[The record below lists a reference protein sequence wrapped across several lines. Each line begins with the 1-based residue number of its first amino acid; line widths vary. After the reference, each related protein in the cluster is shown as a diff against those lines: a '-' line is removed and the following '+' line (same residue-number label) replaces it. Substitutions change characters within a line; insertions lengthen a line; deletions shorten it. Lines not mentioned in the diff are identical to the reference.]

1 MDGRDHL
8 HKSWYLFLYMLI
20 LLIGCEK
27 TNNTQSFQ
35 SAKQEKDIWNILIIG
50 SDSRG
55 EKQARA
61 DTIMIAQYNKKENT
75 AKLASIMRDSYVE
88 IPSYDKKYNKINAAY
103 YYGGP
108 ELLRKTIQHNFGIDV
123 SHYVTIDFEA
133 FVKIV
138 DTIAPEGIKVN
149 VTQTIIDDMG
159 LHVKPG
165 LQPLHGKDLLKYAR
179 FRHDTES
186 DFGRVKR
193 QQEVLQALKQTL
205 TDNVHSIDGVLNL
218 PIMAHELSPY
228 IETNLNMRVL
238 FTLGNSIL
246 SKPIDKI
253 ETMRIPID
261 KAYESALTKH
271 AGSVLKINQETNK
284 EAIQNFFHVTKAVNR
299 P

>member
-1 MDGRDHL
+1 MI
-8 HKSWYLFLYMLI
+8 I

-27 TNNTQSFQ
+27 ANNPHSFHGV
-35 SAKQEKDIWNILIIG
+35 KQEKDVWNMLIIG

-55 EKQARA
+55 EQQARA

-108 ELLRKTIQHNFGIDV
+108 ELLRKTIQHNLGIDV

-138 DTIAPEGIKVN
+138 DTVAPEGIDVN

-159 LHVKPG
+159 LH
-165 LQPLHGKDLLKYAR
+165 LQPGVQALHGKDLLKYAR

-193 QQEVLQALKQTL
+193 QQEVLQALKQSF
-205 TDNVHSIDGVLNL
+205 TDKIHSIDDILDL
-218 PIMAHELSPY
+218 PIMAHKISPY
-228 IETNLNMRVL
+228 VKTNLDIP
-238 FTLGNSIL
+238 TLLSLSNSIFRQ
-246 SKPIDKI
+246 PTTKI

-261 KAYESALTKH
+261 NEYEPTLIEH
-271 AGSVLKINQETNK
+271 AGSVLQIHPEKNK
-284 EAIQNFFHVTKAVNR
+284 EAIQNFFHVTKPVNR

>member
-1 MDGRDHL
+1 MY
-8 HKSWYLFLYMLI
+8 KSLYIFLSMMI

-27 TNNTQSFQ
+27 ANNPHLFQ
-35 SAKQEKDIWNILIIG
+35 GIKQEKNIWNILIIG

-55 EKQARA
+55 EQQARA

-138 DTIAPEGIKVN
+138 DTIAPEGIEVN

-159 LHVKPG
+159 LHVKPEI
-165 LQPLHGKDLLKYAR
+165 QPLHGKDLLKYAR
-179 FRHDTES
+179 FRHDSES

-193 QQEVLQALKQTL
+193 QQEVLRALKQTL
-205 TDNVHSIDGVLNL
+205 TDKVHSIDGVLNL

-228 IETNLNMRVL
+228 IKTNLDIPTL
-238 FTLGNSIL
+238 FSLGNNIL
-246 SKPIDKI
+246 FQPIDKI

-261 KAYESALTKH
+261 NEYESALTKH
-271 AGSVLKINQETNK
+271 AGSVLKINPETNK
-284 EAIQNFFHVTKAVNR
+284 EAIQKFFNATKAVNT

>member
-1 MDGRDHL
+1 M
-8 HKSWYLFLYMLI
+8 HKSWYLFLYMFI

>member
-1 MDGRDHL
+1 MDGRDPL
-8 HKSWYLFLYMLI
+8 HKSLSVFLFMII
-20 LLIGCEK
+20 LLIGCGK
-27 TNNTQSFQ
+27 ANNPHSFHGV
-35 SAKQEKDIWNILIIG
+35 KPEKDIWNILIIG

-55 EKQARA
+55 EQQARA

-123 SHYVTIDFEA
+123 SHYVTIDFKA

-138 DTIAPEGIKVN
+138 DTIAPEGIEVN
-149 VTQTIIDDMG
+149 LTQTIIDDMG
-159 LHVKPG
+159 LQ
-165 LQPLHGKDLLKYAR
+165 LQPGVQALHGKDLLKYAR

-193 QQEVLQALKQTL
+193 QQEVLQVLKQTL
-205 TDNVHSIDGVLNL
+205 TDKVQSMDGVLSL
-218 PIMAHELSPY
+218 PIVAHELSPY
-228 IETNLNMRVL
+228 IKTNLDIWAL
-238 FTLGNSIL
+238 FTLGNSVL
-246 SKPIDKI
+246 FQPINKM
-253 ETMRIPID
+253 ETIRIPID
-261 KAYESALTKH
+261 KEYESALTKH
-271 AGSVLKINQETNK
+271 AGSVLKMKQETNK
-284 EAIQNFFHVTKAVNR
+284 EAIQEFFNVTKAVNT

>member
-1 MDGRDHL
+1 MDGRDSL
-8 HKSWYLFLYMLI
+8 HKSLCVFLCMII

-27 TNNTQSFQ
+27 ANNPHSFHGV
-35 SAKQEKDIWNILIIG
+35 KQEKNVWNILIIG

-55 EKQARA
+55 EQQARA
-61 DTIMIAQYNKKENT
+61 DTIMIAQYNKKEKT

-123 SHYVTIDFEA
+123 SYYVTIDFEA
-133 FVKIV
+133 FVKTV
-138 DTIAPEGIKVN
+138 DTVAPEGIDVN

-159 LHVKPG
+159 LQ
-165 LQPLHGKDLLKYAR
+165 LQPGVQALHGKDLLKYAR

-205 TDNVHSIDGVLNL
+205 TDKVHSIDGALSL

-228 IETNLNMRVL
+228 IKTNLDIGTL

-246 SKPIDKI
+246 FQPIDKM

-261 KAYESALTKH
+261 KEYESAFIEH
-271 AGSVLKINQETNK
+271 AGSVLKMNQETNK
-284 EAIQNFFHVTKAVNR
+284 EAIQEFFNVTKTVNR

>member
-1 MDGRDHL
+1 M
-8 HKSWYLFLYMLI
+8 HKPFYLFLCITI

-27 TNNTQSFQ
+27 QAKPESFQ
-35 SAKQEKDIWNILIIG
+35 GAKQEKNVWNVLIIG

-55 EKQARA
+55 EQQARA
-61 DTIMIAQYNKKENT
+61 DTIMVAQYNKKDHT

-108 ELLRKTIQHNFGIDV
+108 ELLRKTIQHNFGINV
-123 SHYVTIDFEA
+123 SHYVTVDFGA

-138 DTIAPEGIKVN
+138 DTVAPEGIEVH
-149 VTQTIIDDMG
+149 VTQAIIDDMG
-159 LHVKPG
+159 FHLQPG
-165 LQPLHGKDLLKYAR
+165 LQRLHGKELLKYAR

-193 QQEVLQALKQTL
+193 QQEVLQALKQTF
-205 TDNVHSIDGVLNL
+205 TDKVQSVDGVLDL
-218 PIMAHELSPY
+218 PMMAHELSPY
-228 IETNLNMRVL
+228 IKTNIDIATL
-238 FTLGNSIL
+238 FTLGSSL
-246 SKPIDKI
+246 LFQPIEEM

-261 KAYESALTKH
+261 NGYEPALIEH
-271 AGSVLKINQETNK
+271 AGSVLKVHPEKNK
-284 EAIQNFFHVTKAVNR
+284 EAIQNFFHTSKAVNL

>member
-8 HKSWYLFLYMLI
+8 HKPLSVFLCMII
-20 LLIGCEK
+20 LLISCEK
-27 TNNTQSFQ
+27 TNNPHSFQ
-35 SAKQEKDIWNILIIG
+35 GVKQEKDVWNILIIG

-55 EKQARA
+55 ERQARA

-108 ELLRKTIQHNFGIDV
+108 ELLRQTIQHNFGINV

-149 VTQTIIDDMG
+149 VTQTIIDDMR
-159 LHVKPG
+159 LPLQPG
-165 LQPLHGKDLLKYAR
+165 LQALHGKDLLKYAR
-179 FRHDTES
+179 FRHDAES

-193 QQEVLQALKQTL
+193 QQEVLRALKQTL
-205 TDNVHSIDGVLNL
+205 TDKVHSIDGVLSL

-228 IETNLNMRVL
+228 ITTNLDMPTL
-238 FTLGNSIL
+238 FTLGNNIL
-246 SKPIDKI
+246 SKPIDKM

-284 EAIQNFFHVTKAVNR
+284 EAIQNFFNVTKVVNR